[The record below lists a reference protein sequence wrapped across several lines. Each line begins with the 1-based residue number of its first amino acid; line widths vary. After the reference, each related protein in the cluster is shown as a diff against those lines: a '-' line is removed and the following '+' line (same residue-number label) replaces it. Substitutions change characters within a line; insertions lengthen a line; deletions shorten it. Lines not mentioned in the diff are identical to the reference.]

1 MNTVAFDLAAALV
14 DHPLRHELNDEI
26 HARPFEAI
34 AAPSALSYLVYL
46 NRNCN
51 LEQELWLVGQ
61 LCAHFSC
68 PPPAAGAIQFS
79 CNLGPVR
86 FRWARHGEFS
96 AITLIRGAVT
106 GQPFADS
113 PRNHVPAEW
122 LAQLPRNILLAVEV
136 ALLPEAA
143 LAAEVETLSAEYFAG
158 NDLVGAQI
166 AEGAGIAFTDFRI
179 HADGCSRYLLIDK
192 RMGPRQSGRMLQ
204 RILEI
209 DTYRMMACLTLPLA
223 KSLQPEL
230 AKTDSELAEL
240 TTAMPK
246 ARQEDEPALLD
257 QLTQLAARIESALSR
272 TDSRF
277 SAARAYYEIVERR
290 IRELR
295 ELRIAGTQP
304 FSEFMARRLLP
315 AMETCE
321 SVARSQR
328 ILAKRVGR
336 ASALLRTRV
345 DVSRE
350 KQNQQLLASMNRRAH
365 LQLRLQETVEGLSV
379 AAITYYTVG
388 LVGYAAKGLKTA
400 GVHLEPELITGIAIP
415 VVAVGVALGLRRMRK
430 TLARKHQ

>member
-1 MNTVAFDLAAALV
+1 MNTLAFDPAAALV
-14 DHPLRHELNDEI
+14 DHPLRRELNDEI

-68 PPPAAGAIQFS
+68 EPPAAGAIQFS

-86 FRWARHGEFS
+86 FRWARHREFS
-96 AITLIRGAVT
+96 AITLIRSGAN
-106 GQPFADS
+106 GEPFADS
-113 PRNHVPAEW
+113 PRHHVPAEW

-136 ALLPEAA
+136 ALVPEAA
-143 LAAEVETLSAEYFAG
+143 LAAEVETISTQYFCG

-166 AEGAGIAFTDFRI
+166 AEGAGLGFTDFRI
-179 HADGCSRYLLIDK
+179 HDDGCSRYLLIDK

-204 RILEI
+204 RFLEI
-209 DTYRMMACLTLPLA
+209 DTYRMMACLALPLA

-230 AKTDSELAEL
+230 AKTDFELSEL

-304 FSEFMARRLLP
+304 FSEFVARRLLP

-328 ILAKRVGR
+328 ILAKRVSR

-350 KQNQQLLASMNRRAH
+350 KQNQQVLASMNRRAH
-365 LQLRLQETVEGLSV
+365 LQLRLQETVEGLSI

-388 LVGYAAKGLKTA
+388 LVGYAAKGLKIS

-415 VVAVGVALGLRRMRK
+415 VVALCVALGLRRMRRR
-430 TLARKHQ
+430 LARKH